1 MQRRGHRRA
10 PSVPRAS
17 RTTTTMRRPHASRVL
32 RANTRRRART
42 HCRARARW
50 AASAAWLGTPIWMVQ
65 ARRARYAGLASTQAW
80 GRHRAYR
87 VQRVDTTTTRRRYRR
102 PRVHRARCAMW
113 GTMHH
118 RALLCAR
125 TVHQDTTTTIGIRR
139 HHVTVMRGNA
149 RQARTRELR
158 RAGARLVRLVDTI
171 TTRTRR
177 QRAMRVHRA
186 HMRMSAG
193 RVAHYA
199 LQARQI
205 STGILRLRAL
215 PVARGGTVLLAHRH
229 VRRAALASAALIH
242 LNYVVHATQ
251 VSLRRHS
258 Q

>member
-1 MQRRGHRRA
+1 
-10 PSVPRAS
+10 
-17 RTTTTMRRPHASRVL
+17 MRRPHACRVL

-171 TTRTRR
+171 TTRTLSQFANFATLVGYQVMPPRR
-177 QRAMRVHRA
+177 VEHA
-186 HMRMSAG
+186 HQG
-193 RVAHYA
+193 RRTQTPTHPHLVW
-199 LQARQI
+199 
-205 STGILRLRAL
+205 
-215 PVARGGTVLLAHRH
+215 TVLWASI
-229 VRRAALASAALIH
+229 AALE
-242 LNYVVHATQ
+242 
-251 VSLRRHS
+251 R
-258 Q
+258 

>member
-1 MQRRGHRRA
+1 
-10 PSVPRAS
+10 
-17 RTTTTMRRPHASRVL
+17 MRRPHACRVL

-87 VQRVDTTTTRRRYRR
+87 VQRVDTTTTRRRRYRR
-102 PRVHRARCAMW
+102 PRVHRVCRAMW

-118 RALLCAR
+118 RVPLCAR
-125 TVHQDTTTTIGIRR
+125 TAHQDTTTTIGIRR

-158 RAGARLVRLVDTI
+158 RVGARLVRLVDTI

-186 HMRMSAG
+186 HTRVLRRRHAQCVHQG
-193 RVAHYA
+193 RRTQTPTHPHLVW
-199 LQARQI
+199 
-205 STGILRLRAL
+205 
-215 PVARGGTVLLAHRH
+215 TVLWASTVVVGPRH
-229 VRRAALASAALIH
+229 AWTASWVRRMLTGHHRRLARHAQRGSMVREALR
-242 LNYVVHATQ
+242 HA
-251 VSLRRHS
+251 
-258 Q
+258 

>member
-1 MQRRGHRRA
+1 
-10 PSVPRAS
+10 
-17 RTTTTMRRPHASRVL
+17 MRRPHACRVL

-50 AASAAWLGTPIWMVQ
+50 AASAAWRGTPIWMVQ

-118 RALLCAR
+118 RVPLCAR
-125 TVHQDTTTTIGIRR
+125 TVHQDTTTTIGIHR

-158 RAGARLVRLVDTI
+158 RVGARLVRLVDTI

-177 QRAMRVHRA
+177 QRAMRVQRA
-186 HMRMSAG
+186 HMR
-193 RVAHYA
+193 
-199 LQARQI
+199 RQWQF
-205 STGILRLRAL
+205 RAL
-215 PVARGGTVLLAHRH
+215 CVCRGRPIPTFHLHRF
-229 VRRAALASAALIH
+229 VKIAVSVNI
-242 LNYVVHATQ
+242 VVPEH
-251 VSLRRHS
+251 
-258 Q
+258 

>member
-1 MQRRGHRRA
+1 
-10 PSVPRAS
+10 
-17 RTTTTMRRPHASRVL
+17 MRRPHACRVL

-87 VQRVDTTTTRRRYRR
+87 VQRVNMTMMRRQCRR
-102 PRVHRARCAMW
+102 PRVHRVCRAMW

-118 RALLCAR
+118 RVPLCAR
-125 TVHQDTTTTIGIRR
+125 TAHQDTTTTIGIRR

-158 RAGARLVRLVDTI
+158 RVGARLVRLVDTI

-186 HMRMSAG
+186 HTRVLRRRHAQCAHQGRRTQTPTHPHLVWTVSWAG
-193 RVAHYA
+193 TAA
-199 LQARQI
+199 LERWHAR
-205 STGILRLRAL
+205 TA
-215 PVARGGTVLLAHRH
+215 PW
-229 VRRAALASAALIH
+229 VRRMLTSHHRRLARRAQRGNMVREALR
-242 LNYVVHATQ
+242 HA
-251 VSLRRHS
+251 
-258 Q
+258 

>member
-1 MQRRGHRRA
+1 
-10 PSVPRAS
+10 
-17 RTTTTMRRPHASRVL
+17 MRRPHASRVL
-32 RANTRRRART
+32 GDDTRRRART

-125 TVHQDTTTTIGIRR
+125 TVLWDTTTTIGIRR

-158 RAGARLVRLVDTI
+158 RVGARLVRLVDTI

-193 RVAHYA
+193 RVAHCA

-205 STGILRLRAL
+205 STGILRPRAL

>member
-1 MQRRGHRRA
+1 MQRQGHRRA

-17 RTTTTMRRPHASRVL
+17 RTTTTMRRPHACRVL

-87 VQRVDTTTTRRRYRR
+87 VQRVDMTTTRRRYRR

-118 RALLCAR
+118 RVPLCAR

-149 RQARTRELR
+149 RQARTQELR

-177 QRAMRVHRA
+177 QRAMRVHRVRLHQQIHHHVA
-186 HMRMSAG
+186 
-193 RVAHYA
+193 RVW
-199 LQARQI
+199 LARLI
-205 STGILRLRAL
+205 ST
-215 PVARGGTVLLAHRH
+215 VLQRH
-229 VRRAALASAALIH
+229 LVSAVCPGSIAQQMH
-242 LNYVVHATQ
+242 
-251 VSLRRHS
+251 
-258 Q
+258 